1 MLISTFLNIIIFLTH
16 FFVFFLGNKILSNQL
31 ELMDEK
37 FLDLRN
43 KLDYARESS
52 LKKVDRAERI
62 ARDLR
67 LKFALGSSIGGRGS
81 TANRNMNLNLDKIEL
96 PDIFTTGPIGMK
108 IMYFYIIN

>member
-1 MLISTFLNIIIFLTH
+1 
-16 FFVFFLGNKILSNQL
+16 
-31 ELMDEK
+31 MDEK

-62 ARDLR
+62 ARELR
-67 LKFALGSSIGGRGS
+67 MKFALGSSVGGRGS
-81 TANRNMNLNLDKIEL
+81 TANRNMNLDKIEL

-108 IMYFYIIN
+108 FMYFFIINKFSYFC